1 MKAKDLKNSILQ
13 MAVEGKLV
21 PQDSSD
27 EPASVLLERIR
38 EEKHELIAEGKAKFP
53 KGGESIIYIAS
64 DGSPYEK
71 RVDAKGHVLSDT
83 CIADEA
89 PLEELPK
96 GWAWA
101 RLSTLFTKMGS
112 GSTPAGGRKVYQDEG
127 PLLIRSQNVH
137 NEGLKLEDVAHL
149 AYSLFKKRG
158 SHVLPN
164 DILLNITGAS
174 IGRCAIVPNPFEEA
188 DVNQHVLIMRPV
200 DSTLNH
206 YLHIAIV
213 SPLIQAAI
221 MAGQVGATKE
231 GLSATKASNLI
242 VPVPPLAE
250 QYRIVEHINQLM
262 PLVEEYGKL
271 EDDREALDAALPE
284 RLRKSVL
291 QMAVQGKL
299 VPQDPSD
306 EPASALLERIRGQ
319 RRQLIAEK
327 KMKAPKGGES
337 VIFTG
342 SDGRRYEKRVD
353 AKGRKSE
360 PVCIE
365 DEIPFDIPDSWEW
378 VRLESVTTYIQ
389 RGKSPRYSTVKKH
402 PVVAQKCNQWSG
414 FSLEKAKFIDPETV
428 CKYGNERIL
437 RDGDLLWNSTGLG
450 TLGRMAI
457 YDSSKN
463 EYGWA
468 VADSHVTV
476 IRTCE
481 DWLNYR
487 FAFAYFAG
495 PSVQSVIEDQASGST
510 KQKELAQET
519 VKNYLIPIPPLAEQ
533 CHIVTQ
539 LEAVLSQITKQ

>member
-21 PQDSSD
+21 PQDPSD
-27 EPASVLLERIR
+27 EPATVLLERIR
-38 EEKHELIAEGKAKFP
+38 EEKHRLIAEGKAKFP
-53 KGGESIIYIAS
+53 KGGESIIYTVS

-96 GWAWA
+96 GWAWV

-137 NEGLKLEDVAHL
+137 NEGLKLEDVAHF

-221 MAGQVGATKE
+221 MVGQVGATKE

-250 QYRIVEHINQLM
+250 QYRVVERVNQLM

-291 QMAVQGKL
+291 QVAVQGKL
-299 VPQDPSD
+299 VPQDPSN
-306 EPASALLERIRGQ
+306 EPASTLLERIRGQ
-319 RRQLIAEK
+319 RRQIIAEK

-337 VIFTG
+337 VIFRG

-353 AKGRKSE
+353 AKGRESE
-360 PVCIE
+360 PACIE
-365 DEIPFDIPDSWEW
+365 DEVPFEIPEGWEW
-378 VRLESVTTYIQ
+378 ARLESVTTYIQ

-476 IRTCE
+476 IRTRE

-533 CHIVTQ
+533 CRIVTQ
-539 LEAVLSQITKQ
+539 LEAVLSQITNQ